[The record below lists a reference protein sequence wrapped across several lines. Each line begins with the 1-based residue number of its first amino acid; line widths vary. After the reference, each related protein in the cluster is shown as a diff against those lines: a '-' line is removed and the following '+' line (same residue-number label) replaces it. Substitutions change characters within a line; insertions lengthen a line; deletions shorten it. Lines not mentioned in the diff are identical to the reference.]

1 MSKFGG
7 TPVSDDEAPKP
18 SKFGGQPVSD
28 QSTDVSRETSRP
40 QSLLAYGEHE
50 ITAPVESAWEQL
62 KSDYMNNQP
71 NLKAES
77 ADFFD
82 WDRAKQVFGANVAAG
97 KLPLDAFNLVTAP
110 IAGAVHGAVIKPV
123 SEALSYGLNHIM
135 PGFDQVVPESKIE
148 NDLGDAALAL
158 GPEGKAGAPL
168 AAGKGPLAS
177 APGAA
182 KTAPATTA
190 APVAR
195 ASPLE
200 AAAPKM
206 RPAKT
211 APPNAAAVGAPPE
224 SPIGKSLDKAAAPK
238 VLPQP
243 EGKYAESVKALQK
256 EGVDLTLGQTHGGV
270 VRRAEEAHKSNPL
283 IGHAIREAENRSIQ
297 TFNRATY
304 NRVLANIGEKFE
316 GDEIGRA
323 GIKQV
328 GDKLDKAY
336 ESIKPKLALKPDDQF
351 IKDMADTRTEASE
364 MPDAQEKQFE
374 TILNNRLLKRVGPEG
389 SIDGAT
395 FKQIESE
402 IGHLAAVYKS
412 SGDAAHREL
421 GSALSDV
428 VTHLRENLG
437 RSSDP
442 SVREELKK
450 INTGWAMLTRIENAA
465 GRRAGSGGLFTT
477 GDLLQAV
484 KSGDRS
490 SRRRTFARGDALMQD
505 FAQTAHDVLPNRLPD
520 SGTAEREQWNN
531 LTGIILR
538 GAGTVTNPLYKSAA
552 EAMKKTYAEPP
563 P

>member
-1 MSKFGG
+1 M
-7 TPVSDDEAPKP
+7 VSGNA
-18 SKFGGQPVSD
+18 
-28 QSTDVSRETSRP
+28 TDVSRENKVPDAP

-62 KSDYMNNQP
+62 KSDYMDNQP

-82 WDRAKQVFGANVAAG
+82 WNRAKQVFGANVAAG

-110 IAGAVHGAVIKPV
+110 VRGAVHGAIIRPL
-123 SEALSYGLNHIM
+123 SEAAVKYLHPQTVEGGLFSAKIR
-135 PGFDQVVPESKIE
+135 PETEAEVE
-148 NDLGDAALAL
+148 NDLGNAMLTL
-158 GPEGKAGAPL
+158 GPEGEAGAPL

-177 APGAA
+177 APSVA
-182 KTAPATTA
+182 KAAPATTA

-283 IGHAIREAENRSIQ
+283 TGHAIREAENRSIQ

-374 TILNNRLLKRVGPEG
+374 TILNNRLLKRVGPDG
-389 SIDGAT
+389 NIDGAT

-428 VTHLRENLG
+428 VTHLRENLE